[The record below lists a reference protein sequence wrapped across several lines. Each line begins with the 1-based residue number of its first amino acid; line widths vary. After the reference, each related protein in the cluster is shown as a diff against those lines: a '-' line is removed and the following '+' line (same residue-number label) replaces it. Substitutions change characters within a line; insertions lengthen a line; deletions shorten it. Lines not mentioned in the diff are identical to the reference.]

1 MAKNSQLNIRWWRQV
16 WHLFV
21 LGFVLLFGSR
31 VTHLQLTQAASYE
44 KQAEANRIWRL
55 VQRAP
60 RGEIRD
66 RNGELIAGNV
76 LQYLW
81 EYEENNQRKERMIL
95 DQEEAMRAIA
105 TAPAQVR
112 QNYQRVYPYGSVLA
126 HLLGYVQSPQT
137 SNDVVFGRAGLERL
151 AQERLAGQD
160 GLQVYERDAFGQP
173 TRLLAQQSAVKG
185 NDIQLSID
193 AELSRVAFDALGEQ
207 RGAVIASDPRTGKIL
222 AMVSKPSFEPLLG
235 SESPVASASSVAS
248 PSSQIVPNIAAALQA
263 EHNPFLFRP
272 LAAVYPPGSLYKI
285 ITALAGLEYQS
296 FDANTRVRDE
306 GVLKVGEYSYQNWYW
321 RQYGRVDGDVGIVR
335 ALARSNDIFFY
346 KAAEWI
352 GPNKLADFSRLL
364 GLGKLTGIG
373 FPGEQPGI
381 VPDPIWK
388 QRYFG
393 EPWYLG
399 NTYHMGIGQGDVLVT
414 PLQLQGVM
422 STVATRGQL
431 CQPQFELGTN
441 PRCQELSLQE
451 ESLNLVKEGLR
462 EACMSGGT
470 AYPFFGVPYE
480 VLCKTGTA
488 EYGAANE
495 QGYRRT
501 HGWFTVAV
509 SSQPRSENI
518 AMEDFDAEVVI
529 TVLVE
534 SDEQQLYK
542 EGSREAAPVALE
554 IARWWWSRDEGAEDE
569 SNTAPEAVA
578 SESAELR

>member
-1 MAKNSQLNIRWWRQV
+1 MAKNQHNSLARWRRFW
-16 WHLFV
+16 L
-21 LGFVLLFGSR
+21 LCITGFVVLFGAR
-31 VTHLQLTQAASYE
+31 LTHLQLSQAASYE
-44 KQAEANRIWRL
+44 KMAEGNRIWRL

-60 RGEIRD
+60 RGEVRD
-66 RNGELIAGNV
+66 RNGKLVAGNV

-81 EYEENNQRKERMIL
+81 EYEENAQRKERIIS
-95 DQEEAMRAIA
+95 DEEQAMRAMA
-105 TAPAQVR
+105 TAPAQLR

-126 HLLGYVQSPQT
+126 HLIGYVQAPQN

-151 AQERLAGQD
+151 AQDRLAGSD
-160 GLQVYERDAFGQP
+160 GFEVYERDAFGKP
-173 TRLLAQQSAVKG
+173 TRLLARQTAIKG

-193 AELSRVAFDALGEQ
+193 AELSRVAFDALGDQ
-207 RGAVIASDPRTGKIL
+207 RGAVIVSEPNTGKIL

-235 SESPVASASSVAS
+235 SEVSANSSASASSQVA
-248 PSSQIVPNIAAALQA
+248 PNIAAALVA

-285 ITALAGLEYQS
+285 VTALAGLEYQS
-296 FDANTRVRDE
+296 FDENTLVRDE
-306 GVLKVGEYSYQNWYW
+306 GVLTVGEYSYQNWYW
-321 RQYGRVDGDVGIVR
+321 RQYGRVEGDIGIVR

-364 GLGKLTGIG
+364 GLGKITGIG

-414 PLQLQGVM
+414 PLQLQVVM
-422 STVATRGQL
+422 STVATRGQI
-431 CQPQFELGTN
+431 CQPQFELASN

-451 ESLNLVKEGLR
+451 ASLNTVKEGLR

-470 AYPFFGVPYE
+470 AYPFFTVPYE

-488 EYGAANE
+488 EFGAANE

-509 SSQPRSENI
+509 SAQPRSENI
-518 AMEDFDAEVVI
+518 SIEAFDTDIVI

-534 SDEQQLYK
+534 SDDEQLYK

-554 IARWWWSRDEGAEDE
+554 IAQWWWNQKLGAPI
-569 SNTAPEAVA
+569 PEQA
-578 SESAELR
+578 SSLPAGTEILSE